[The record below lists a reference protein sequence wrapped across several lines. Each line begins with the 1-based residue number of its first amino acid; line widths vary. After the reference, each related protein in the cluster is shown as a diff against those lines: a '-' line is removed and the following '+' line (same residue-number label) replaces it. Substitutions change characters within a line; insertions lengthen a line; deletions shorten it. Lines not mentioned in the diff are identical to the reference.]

1 MEQEVKIALVC
12 GLGNPG
18 GEYAR
23 TRHNAGFQVVDRW
36 VEVFHFALQQRKFK
50 ASWGVGTIEGRKVW
64 VVKPL
69 TYMNRSGEV
78 VVEMLDY
85 FDISAEQMLVV
96 HDDLDLPCGRIRVA
110 PKGGAGG
117 HRGVASI
124 IQHLGHQDFP
134 RLKLGIGRPQH
145 GEAIE
150 SYVLQAPYPDEAA
163 TFAHMVGRGFEALQ
177 MILSAG
183 LTAAMNQFNRHEQ
196 QD

>member
-1 MEQEVKIALVC
+1 MEHGAKIALVC

-18 GEYAR
+18 GEYAK
-23 TRHNAGFQVVDRW
+23 TRHNAGFQVVDRL
-36 VEVFHFALQQRKFK
+36 VEVFRLALQQRKFK
-50 ASWGVGTIEGRKVW
+50 ASWGVGTVAGRKVW

-85 FDISAEQMLVV
+85 FDISAERMLVV
-96 HDDLDLPCGRIRVA
+96 HDDLDLPTGRARVTA
-110 PKGGAGG
+110 GGGAGG

-124 IQHLGHQDFP
+124 IQHVGHQDFP
-134 RLKLGIGRPQH
+134 RLKLGIGRPRY
-145 GEAIE
+145 GETIE
-150 SYVLQAPYPDEAA
+150 SYVLRAPYPDEAA
-163 TFAHMVGRGFEALQ
+163 VFTHMVERGFEALQ
-177 MILSAG
+177 VILSTG